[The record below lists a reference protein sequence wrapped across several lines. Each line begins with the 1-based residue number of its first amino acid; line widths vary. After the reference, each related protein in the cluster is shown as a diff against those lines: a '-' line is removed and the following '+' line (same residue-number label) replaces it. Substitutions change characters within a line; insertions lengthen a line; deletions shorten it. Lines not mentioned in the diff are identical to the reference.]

1 MKKMVATFC
10 AVLTCATGV
19 CMMGSCG
26 DKTAEAEKTVMNVS
40 LNPSVEFVLDGKNKV
55 VSVNA
60 LNEEGNLV
68 VSAENFIGKDM
79 DVAVTLF
86 VEVSKETGFLVS
98 GNAQV
103 ANNAINVSF
112 SGDAEQAT
120 ELYNKVSAK
129 VSEYLSKEKIT
140 ATVQQ
145 AAAIT
150 EEKLEALVTEC
161 APYIEAAKVQAM
173 EYAELVDL
181 LYESR
186 K

>member
-1 MKKMVATFC
+1 MKKTVATFC

-40 LNPSVEFVLDGKNKV
+40 LNPSVEFVLDGKNIV

-98 GNAQV
+98 GNALV

-120 ELYNKVSAK
+120 EL
-129 VSEYLSKEKIT
+129 
-140 ATVQQ
+140 
-145 AAAIT
+145 
-150 EEKLEALVTEC
+150 
-161 APYIEAAKVQAM
+161 
-173 EYAELVDL
+173 
-181 LYESR
+181 
-186 K
+186 